1 MGKLEFKEASKEDI
15 PGMVKLLKGTIL
27 EIYGQILPKDRLN
40 PWIEGDR
47 LESDVSQM
55 WQKMII
61 ASLDGEVVA
70 LAGSLDDKVA
80 IIWVHPAHHRKGIG
94 GSLLDIAE
102 NEIKKSGYEKATLD
116 CFSDNHRALGFYQ
129 AKGWKILSQEMDEYS
144 GAMKTVMT
152 KVLGNCTANSEMAF

>member
-15 PGMVKLLKGTIL
+15 PRIVKLLKGTIM
-27 EIYGQILPKDRLN
+27 EVYGQILPKDRLM

-47 LESDVSQM
+47 LENDVSQM

-70 LAGSLDDKVA
+70 LAGSLEDKVA
-80 IIWVHPAHHRKGIG
+80 IIWVHPAHHREGIG
-94 GSLLDIAE
+94 GSLLEIAE
-102 NEIKKSGYEKATLD
+102 NEIRKSGYEKATLD

-152 KVLGNCTANSEMAF
+152 KALGKSIAN